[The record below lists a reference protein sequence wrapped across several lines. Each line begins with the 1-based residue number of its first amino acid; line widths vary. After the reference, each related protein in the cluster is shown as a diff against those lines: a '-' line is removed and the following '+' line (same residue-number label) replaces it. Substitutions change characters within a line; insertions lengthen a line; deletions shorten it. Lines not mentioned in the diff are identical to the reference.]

1 MLAVLCETV
10 PISKRVHPI
19 FDTDRADPDSLAMKP
34 RSGPRKDA
42 PVTTSTGALTT
53 DDPRYGKMFNVE
65 KETVDAGHILLD
77 DPYADFARLRAEGP
91 VYAGD
96 LATKLTGHPDTVF
109 STQRP
114 HYTTLSF
121 AACSKAL
128 TDNATYSSL
137 HYHEMPGVMHSIG
150 HTILTM
156 VGNEHARY
164 RSSIQPMMTRQQ
176 AMGWWREQWIEPFV
190 DILVD
195 EIAQQADGADL
206 AMSLCARL
214 PMHTVTAAYGLGS
227 NEALAFRESLL
238 GSMSPQ
244 ASPEQ
249 RAASVAKV
257 REVLL
262 AAIAERRRARRD
274 DLISRLIDSPFSEA
288 DGSASHLDDE
298 AILSFSRLLLLAG
311 GGTTFRQLGITLF
324 ALLSNRDQ
332 LEDLR
337 ADRSLMQGA
346 IEESLRWNC
355 TDPLFYRL
363 TTKDSVLEGVQIPEG
378 AIIDVCLG
386 AGNRDPQRWDN
397 PDAYDLHRPMK
408 RHVGFAAGPHTCLGR
423 FVAEAEMTAAIN
435 ALLDRLPKLR
445 LDDRGEPAKIIGG
458 LLGRGM
464 NHLRVRFD

>member
-1 MLAVLCETV
+1 MAT
-10 PISKRVHPI
+10 
-19 FDTDRADPDSLAMKP
+19 
-34 RSGPRKDA
+34 G
-42 PVTTSTGALTT
+42 TGALTR
-53 DDPRYGKMFNVE
+53 DDPRYEEMFSVE
-65 KETVDAGHILLD
+65 RETVDAGHILLD
-77 DPYADFARLRAEGP
+77 DPYVDFARLRAEG
-91 VYAGD
+91 AIFKGA
-96 LATKLTGHPDTVF
+96 LSTELTGHLDRSF
-109 STQRP
+109 STDRP

-128 TDNATYSSL
+128 TDNTTYSSL

-176 AMGWWREQWIEPFV
+176 AMGWWREKWIDPFV
-190 DILVD
+190 DVLVG
-195 EIAQQADGADL
+195 EIGEQADGTDL
-206 AMSLCARL
+206 ALSLCARL

-227 NEALAFRESLL
+227 DAALAFRENLL
-238 GSMSPQ
+238 GSMSPL
-244 ASPEQ
+244 ASTEQ
-249 RAASVAKV
+249 RAAAGARV

-262 AAIAERRRARRD
+262 GAIAERRRERGD
-274 DLISRLIDSPFSEA
+274 DLISRLIDSPFTDAE
-288 DGSASHLDDE
+288 GKASHLDDD

-311 GGTTFRQLGITLF
+311 GGTTFRQLGIVLF

-337 ADRSLMQGA
+337 ADRSLMQSA

-363 TTKDSVLEGVQIPEG
+363 TTRDSVLEGFEIPEG

-386 AGNRDPQRWDN
+386 AGNRDLERWDD
-397 PDAYDLHRPMK
+397 PDVYDLHRPMK

-445 LDDRGEPAKIIGG
+445 LDDRGEPTKIIGG
-458 LLGRGM
+458 LLGRGV